1 MKLLIT
7 LMLSAGILSL
17 GHIDSANAKP
27 TRTNK
32 PAAHKKVQAT
42 SAKAAR
48 ATRSRPASRA
58 VSNKAAPAAKI
69 PPKATPVGTVATKV
83 ASVEG
88 ITEYRLNNGLRVL
101 MLPDAS
107 KPTITTNIV
116 YMVGSRHENYGET
129 GMAHLLEHLLFKPS
143 VNFGLK
149 KGSKNPVEVLNST
162 GAQFNGTTW
171 YDRTNY
177 YATFPANESNLRQLL
192 ELEADR
198 MINATIDQND
208 LWNPQTK
215 KGEMTVVRNEFE
227 RSMSDPIQVTN
238 QRIQALAFDWHNY
251 GKAVIGTRSDIEQ
264 VNIPRLRAFY
274 RNYYQPDNAMLMVA
288 GRFDEVKVLKQI
300 NDLFGRIP
308 RPARVLQA
316 TYTSE
321 PAQDG
326 ERSVNVRRS
335 GGTQYLGLGYHVA
348 PSGHVDDVAISLLGD
363 ILTDAPSGR
372 LHKAL
377 VETQLASKISFG
389 GSSNLEPGYSIFNIV
404 VPKDGKLDAVQEVA
418 LKVIENLK
426 AEPITEAE
434 LARAKQAYRKQV
446 ELATNDT
453 AGLSIAL
460 TESMAA
466 GDWRLFFIQR
476 DQLEKV
482 SVADL
487 QAAANKYFKPSNR
500 TAGRFIPTDN
510 ADRTEVPA
518 TPDIAA
524 LVKDYKGHAVVTQ
537 GEVFNTTPASIEQR
551 TQRFTLPNGLK
562 GALLPKKTKGGTVNL
577 TLQLRL
583 GNADSLQGKA
593 QIGIF
598 AAGLLNHG
606 STRRSREEI
615 KDAFDKLKTQVTI
628 NGSAEGVTASITTV
642 RENLAASIDLL
653 ADMLKNPA
661 YSATEFQQF
670 QRETT
675 TRIEREIPEPQPQ
688 AVNAARRMNDPTPM
702 GHIKHALTL
711 PQQLAA
717 MQAVKLDEVK
727 AFHAAF
733 YGANHANLAVVGDFD
748 PAALK
753 TRVNT
758 LFGNWNAQQPYTRT
772 AQVLKPST
780 GNKLILETPDKAN
793 SVLIATHTMSL
804 KDSDPD
810 YPALLIANYILGGGT
825 LNSRLA
831 DRIRQKE
838 GLSYAVGSQLNVP
851 AQDNATL
858 WLAFAISAP
867 QNSAKVEAAMRDEIA
882 KALREGFT
890 EAELAAAKKGWSQS
904 EEVNRTE
911 DGPLATRL
919 ANYLSIDRTM
929 LFDKTLNE
937 KVAALSLAQVNAASR
952 EYLKAANISFVSAG
966 DFAKMAE
973 GKK

>member
-1 MKLLIT
+1 MKLLTT

-17 GHIDSANAKP
+17 SLIDIAYAKP
-27 TRTNK
+27 SR
-32 PAAHKKVQAT
+32 AHKPVAHH
-42 SAKAAR
+42 AR
-48 ATRSRPASRA
+48 AH
-58 VSNKAAPAAKI
+58 
-69 PPKATPVGTVATKV
+69 ATPVRAPRATHHRGAAPVKASAKITPSMSPTSSAASKV

-101 MLPDAS
+101 LLPDAS

-143 VNFGLK
+143 LNFGIK
-149 KGSKNPVEVLNST
+149 KGSKTPVEILNST

-177 YATFPANESNLRQLL
+177 YATFPANDNNLRQLL

-208 LWNPQTK
+208 LWNPQTQ

-227 RSMSDPIQVTN
+227 RFESDPVQVTN

-288 GRFDEVKVLKQI
+288 GRFDEAKVLKQI

-321 PAQDG
+321 PVQDG

-335 GGTQYLGLGYHVA
+335 GGTQYLGLGYHMP
-348 PSGHVDDVAISLLGD
+348 PSGHIDDLAISLLGD

-377 VETQLASKISFG
+377 IETQLATKLNFG
-389 GSSNLEPGYSIFNIV
+389 GGSNLEPGYSIFNII
-404 VPKDGKLDAVQEVA
+404 VPKDGKLDAVQEAA

-446 ELATNDT
+446 ELSTNDT

-482 SVADL
+482 GIADL
-487 QAAANKYFKPSNR
+487 QAAAQKYFKPSNR
-500 TAGRFIPTDN
+500 TTGRFIPTDN

-524 LVKDYKGHAVVTQ
+524 MVKDYKGHAVVAQ
-537 GEVFNTTPASIEQR
+537 GEAFNTSPTSIEQR
-551 TQRFTLPNGLK
+551 TQRFTLANGLK
-562 GALLPKKTKGGTVNL
+562 AALLPKKTKGGTVNV

-593 QIGIF
+593 QIGTF
-598 AAGLLNHG
+598 AAGLLDHG
-606 STRRSREEI
+606 SVRLSREEI

-628 NGSAEGVTASITTV
+628 NGTAEGVSASLTTV
-642 RENLAASIDLL
+642 RENLAASMDLL
-653 ADMLKNPA
+653 AEMLKKPA
-661 YSATEFQQF
+661 YSTNEFQQL
-670 QRETT
+670 QREMSS
-675 TRIEREIPEPQPQ
+675 RIEREIPEPQPQ
-688 AVNAARRMNDPTPM
+688 AVNAARRINDPTPV
-702 GHIKHALTL
+702 GHIKHALSL
-711 PQQLAA
+711 PEQLNAIR
-717 MQAVKLDEVK
+717 AVRLEDVK
-727 AFHAAF
+727 AFHTTF
-733 YGANHANLAVVGDFD
+733 YGANHANFAAVGDFD
-748 PAALK
+748 PVALK
-753 TRVNT
+753 AQLNT
-758 LFGNWNAQQPYTRT
+758 LYGNWKAQQAYSRT
-772 AQVLKPST
+772 PLVLKPSVGT
-780 GNKLILETPDKAN
+780 KLTLETPDKAN
-793 SVLIATHTMSL
+793 SVLIATHTMTL
-804 KDSDPD
+804 KDSDLN

-825 LNSRLA
+825 LRSRLA
-831 DRIRQKE
+831 DRIRQKD

-867 QNSAKVEAAMRDEIA
+867 QNSAKVEAAMRDEIG
-882 KALREGFT
+882 KVLSDGFT
-890 EAELAAAKKGWSQS
+890 EAELLAAKKGWSQS

-911 DGPLATRL
+911 DGPLATKL
-919 ANYLSIDRTM
+919 ANYLSVERTM
-929 LFDKTLNE
+929 QFDKTLDE
-937 KVAALSLAQVNAASR
+937 KVSALTLAQVNAALR
-952 EYLKAANISFVSAG
+952 EYLKPANISVVVAG
-966 DFAKMAE
+966 DFAKS
-973 GKK
+973 GKPAGGK